1 MAISSP
7 GVGSNLDVNSI
18 VSQLMGIERQ
28 PINVLDRK
36 EASFQAK
43 LSAYGTL
50 KSALSTFQSSV
61 RALSD
66 ISKFQTLSAT
76 PSDATVFSASA
87 SSSAVAG
94 SYSVMATQLAQA
106 QKLSSAGFANA
117 TDTVG
122 TGTITI
128 AYGTTAGAVF
138 TANTAKAAQTVTID
152 AAHSSLSGI
161 RDAINAAN
169 INVTATIIND
179 GSVGTPNKLVLTSK
193 DTGADNSLKIT
204 VADTT
209 DASNIDN
216 AGLSQVAFDPAGGA
230 GTGKNLTQTI
240 AAQNALLTV
249 DGITGISKSSNTISD
264 VVQGVTLTLAKAGTS
279 SLTVARDTA
288 SVQAAVGAFVNAYNA
303 INKSVVDLTAYNATT
318 KTGALLQGDA
328 AARSIQNQIRSVVSS
343 SVTALG
349 GNLTL
354 LSQVGVSFQK
364 DGTLALDATKL
375 QTAITNNFSDIAG
388 LFAAIGKPSDS
399 LINYNSATTNT
410 KAGSFA
416 VNISSLATRGTAV
429 GGAAIGSYTI
439 TAGVDDGLT
448 LTVDGVVASI
458 TLSAGTYTA
467 TSLAAELQTK
477 INGVS
482 ALSSAN
488 LSVSAAVSGGNVV
501 TLTSNSYGSAS
512 NVSVTAGTG
521 QANLGFTTATNTVGS
536 NVVGTINGFGA
547 TGVGQY
553 LTGMAGNDA
562 EGLKIQITGGATG
575 ARGTVNFS
583 RGYANQLDKLVD
595 SLLSSNGPITS
606 RTAGINASI
615 NSISNQRTVLN
626 RRLVDVEKRYRAQF
640 TSLDLVMGQLT
651 RTSSFLTQQLASLNT
666 GSK

>member
-28 PINVLDRK
+28 PISVLDQK

-50 KSALSTFQSSV
+50 KGALSTFQSSV

-94 SYSVMATQLAQA
+94 SYSVTATQLAQA

-204 VADTT
+204 VADT
-209 DASNIDN
+209 DGNNLDN
-216 AGLSQVAFDPAGGA
+216 LGLSQVAFDPAGGA

-249 DGITGISKSSNTISD
+249 DGIAGISKSSNTISD

-343 SVTALG
+343 SITALG

-375 QTAITNNFSDIAG
+375 QTAITNNFNDIAG

-416 VNISSLATRGTAV
+416 VNISSLASRGTAV

-439 TAGVDDGLT
+439 STGVNDGLT

>member
-28 PINVLDRK
+28 PISVLDQK

-50 KSALSTFQSSV
+50 KGALSTFQNSV

-66 ISKFQTLSAT
+66 ISKFQALSAT
-76 PSDATVFSASA
+76 PSDATIFSASA
-87 SSSAVAG
+87 SSQAVAG
-94 SYSVMATQLAQA
+94 SYSVTATQLAQA

-128 AYGTTAGAVF
+128 AYGTTSGAVF
-138 TANTAKAAQTVTID
+138 TANTTKAAQTVTID

-209 DASNIDN
+209 DASDIDN
-216 AGLSQVAFDPAGGA
+216 AGLSQLAYDPAGGA

-249 DGITGISKSSNTISD
+249 DGITGISKSSNIITD
-264 VVQGVTLTLAKAGTS
+264 VVQGVTLTLVKAGTS
-279 SLTVARDTA
+279 SLTVTRDTA

-303 INKSVVDLTAYNATT
+303 INKSVVDLTAYNSTT

-375 QTAITNNFSDIAG
+375 QTAITNNFNDIAG
-388 LFAAIGKPSDS
+388 LFAAVGKPSDS

-416 VNISSLATRGTAV
+416 VNISTLASRGTAV

-448 LTVDGVVASI
+448 LTVDGIVASV
-458 TLSAGTYTA
+458 TLAAGTYTA

-482 ALSSAN
+482 ALSSVN
-488 LSVSAAVSGGNVV
+488 LSVNATISAGNVV
-501 TLTSNSYGSAS
+501 TLTSNTYGSAS
-512 NVSVTAGTG
+512 NVSVTGGTG
-521 QANLGFTTATNTVGS
+521 QTNLGFATAANTVGS

-553 LTGMAGNDA
+553 LTGGTGNDA

-575 ARGTVNFS
+575 ARGTLAFS

-606 RTAGINASI
+606 RTSGISASI
-615 NSISNQRTVLN
+615 NSISNQRTALN

-640 TSLDLVMGQLT
+640 TALDMVMGQLT

-666 GSK
+666 GT